1 MKDQM
6 DFNKKA
12 KQKSDLDV
20 SSLLNSVANFQP
32 EPPKGPAPGKGVHNG
47 FYLIKKRRRHRQK
60 SDVNA
65 PSSGS
70 ARNKVYNIL
79 LNMNLP
85 VLFIATQILA
95 LFNLYFTV
103 LYETKYCEE

>member
-32 EPPKGPAPGKGVHNG
+32 EPPKGPAPGKGGIVGEG
-47 FYLIKKRRRHRQK
+47 FLPDQKTEETPTK
-60 SDVNA
+60 SDA
-65 PSSGS
+65 
-70 ARNKVYNIL
+70 
-79 LNMNLP
+79 
-85 VLFIATQILA
+85 
-95 LFNLYFTV
+95 
-103 LYETKYCEE
+103 